1 MNKTVNINLGGMF
14 FHIDEDAF
22 QKLTRYF
29 DAIKRSLNNSSGQ
42 DEIIKDIEMRIAEII
57 SEKHIN
63 ANQVINLREVDE
75 VIAIMGQP
83 EDYRLEDEPKD
94 QYNSSQNYTRTTT
107 KKLYRDT
114 EKGMVGGVAT
124 GLGHYFG
131 IQALWIR
138 IFIIVLVILGYGTG
152 ILAYIILWIV
162 TPAAV
167 TTTEKLEMQGEPV
180 NISNIEKKVRE
191 EFENLSDKFKNGDYA
206 NTGKQVKTGFEKATS
221 NVGDALL
228 SIFKVFAKILGGFIV
243 LLSALSLTSLVVA
256 AITFGST
263 SFGNFQWHNYAN
275 AVNYTDAP
283 LWVIVMLSFVAIA
296 IPLFFLLILGLKLLI
311 TNLKPI
317 GSIVKYTLLALWLIA
332 VGLLIALGVSQATEM
347 SHDGKLVTKETLAIT
362 PNDTLSVK
370 FAYNDFYAKNLSSRN
385 DYIFTQDENRKDLIY
400 SNRVKFNVMPSAT
413 NEAYLQIER
422 KANGKSYGEA
432 NKRAEKIKYSYK
444 LDGNTLILDNYLL
457 TDQTNKFRDQEIEIY
472 LYLPKG
478 IAFRPE
484 SSIRYY
490 DNSDSDIFDYDDS
503 SDYIYR
509 VENGKVR
516 CVNCPNEDFDF
527 REDNSVKIDST
538 ATLII
543 NKDGVMINANSSD
556 TTKTKFRGLR
566 INENGIII
574 KR

>member
-29 DAIKRSLNNSSGQ
+29 DAIKRSLNNSGGQ

-538 ATLII
+538 ATLTI